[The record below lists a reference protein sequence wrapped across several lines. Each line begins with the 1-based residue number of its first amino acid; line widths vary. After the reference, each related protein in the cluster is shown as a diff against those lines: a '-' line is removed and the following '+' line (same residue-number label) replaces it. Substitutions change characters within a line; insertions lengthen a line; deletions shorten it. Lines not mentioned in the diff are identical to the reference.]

1 MVPHR
6 YDEHS
11 QILGCTKLGFWVNTQ
26 RKKYKSNKLLPN
38 RIDLLNSMRFE
49 WEGVKSAPNQ
59 IKWMNMF
66 QKLVAYK
73 EKHKDTKVSKRYKE
87 DPTLGLWVSR
97 QRRHHK
103 NDKLL
108 PNRYALLNSVG
119 FKWVGVVGGKVD
131 NVKWMN
137 MFQKLSAYKKQH
149 KNTVVPKQ
157 YNKDPKLGRWVS
169 KQRHFY
175 SYNELHPERLALL
188 NSIDF
193 N

>member
-1 MVPHR
+1 MVPKH

-11 QILGCTKLGFWVNTQ
+11 QIVGCTKLGFWVSTQ
-26 RKKYKSNKLLPN
+26 RQKYKNNKLLPN
-38 RIDLLNSMRFE
+38 RIDLLNSIGFE
-49 WEGVKSAPNQ
+49 WEGVKLATDQ

-66 QKLVAYK
+66 QKLVKYK
-73 EKHKDTKVSKRYKE
+73 KQHKNTLVPKRYND
-87 DPTLGLWVSR
+87 DPKLGIWVST
-97 QRRHHK
+97 QRK
-103 NDKLL
+103 AYNNDELFPKRL
-108 PNRYALLNSVG
+108 ALLNSIG
-119 FKWVGVVGGKVD
+119 FALKGVVGGKVD
-131 NVKWMN
+131 NEKWMN

-157 YNKDPKLGRWVS
+157 YNKDPTLGRWVS

-175 SYNELHPERLALL
+175 NYNELHPERLALL